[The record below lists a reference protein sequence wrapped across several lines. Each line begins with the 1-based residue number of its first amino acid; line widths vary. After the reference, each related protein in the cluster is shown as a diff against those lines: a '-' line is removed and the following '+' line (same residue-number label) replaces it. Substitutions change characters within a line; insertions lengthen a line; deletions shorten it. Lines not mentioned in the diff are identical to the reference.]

1 MIIKILVRLKK
12 VVVWKIK
19 SGVSLTVIMFGFLDT
34 NYLSKNGK
42 CKKPLLDAYM
52 LTVNFFFIEPNT
64 VRKVINTSNFQDLLR
79 MTL

>member
-1 MIIKILVRLKK
+1 MYEKLNPELVLC
-12 VVVWKIK
+12 
-19 SGVSLTVIMFGFLDT
+19 SESVIMFGFLDI

-42 CKKPLLDAYM
+42 CKKLSLDAYM
-52 LTVNFFFIEPNT
+52 LTVKFFFIERNT